1 MVMLVV
7 VNPTI
12 ATISSGNDG
21 TVLLVVV
28 VVANTSKCV
37 SVCGKNA
44 LCTVVL
50 MPFEGQ
56 SICKGA
62 LCDDHLR
69 SPFAQHAE

>member
-28 VVANTSKCV
+28 VVANTCKCMLMCV
-37 SVCGKNA
+37 ARMPYA
-44 LCTVVL
+44 L
-50 MPFEGQ
+50 
-56 SICKGA
+56 
-62 LCDDHLR
+62 LC
-69 SPFAQHAE
+69 

>member
-1 MVMLVV
+1 MQVY
-7 VNPTI
+7 
-12 ATISSGNDG
+12 AY
-21 TVLLVVV
+21 
-28 VVANTSKCV
+28 
-37 SVCGKNA
+37 VCGKNA